1 MKQPLKDPGRYG
13 GDLYKPG
20 LEVVVD
26 DDVIAVALVA
36 MPVRHHHRGHSLYS
50 YIDPSLLTLV
60 FKFPA
65 SSRLSYPIHSNLY
78 LYSSAFF

>member
-13 GDLYKPG
+13 GDLYEPG

-36 MPVRHHHRGHSLYS
+36 MPVRHHHRGHSLYR
-50 YIDPSLLTLV
+50 YIEHSLMLTL
-60 FKFPA
+60 
-65 SSRLSYPIHSNLY
+65 
-78 LYSSAFF
+78 FFSILG